1 VGIQRTARFNV
12 SADRTP
18 FRLDAVPS
26 TTARSEASS
35 LIRRM
40 GPDDSPN
47 PENVDGNSSQRK
59 RDLVSDEIP
68 PVRDGGRSSS
78 KSFPFSE
85 LWNSGDLA
93 RVVIYGRASHDGGR
107 WAARRGRK
115 QREKEEKRRTR

>member
-1 VGIQRTARFNV
+1 MIA
-12 SADRTP
+12 
-18 FRLDAVPS
+18 
-26 TTARSEASS
+26 
-35 LIRRM
+35 
-40 GPDDSPN
+40 PN

-93 RVVIYGRASHDGGR
+93 RVVIYGRASHDGGTD
-107 WAARRGRK
+107 GRLAEDGNK
-115 QREKEEKRRTR
+115 ERKEEKRRTR